1 MSRCLII
8 GKPNVGKTCFTLNF
22 AEYLGLKKIKMTI
35 QQPAGYLATQTFE
48 IKEAREEL
56 ISTEPNKTRSLKYI
70 DLNLP
75 MGKGKG
81 KLTLID
87 SCGLA
92 DGIHPD
98 LEIRKAMSQTIRQIS
113 ESEIILHVI
122 DLARLDQGKFLKISL
137 IDDML
142 LKYVQSPQAYAIL
155 ANKID
160 LEYTRKGLDF
170 LRKELKKIII
180 IPISAL
186 YQLGFREVQ
195 SFVWRNL

>member
-8 GKPNVGKTCFTLNF
+8 GRPNVGKTCFTLNF

-35 QQPAGYLATQTFE
+35 QQPAGYLATQTFA

-56 ISTEPNKTRSLKYI
+56 ISTEPNKTRSLKFI

-75 MGKGKG
+75 MGKSKG
-81 KLTLID
+81 QLTLID

-98 LEIRKAMSQTIRQIS
+98 WEIRKAMSETIRQIN
-113 ESEIILHVI
+113 ESQIILHLI
-122 DLARLDQGKFLKISL
+122 DLSKLEQDKLPKITI

-142 LKYVQSPQAYAIL
+142 LKYVQSFPAYAIL

-160 LEYTRKGLDF
+160 LESAQKGLDF
-170 LRKELKKIII
+170 LHKELKKILI

-195 SFVWRNL
+195 RFVWRNL

>member
-1 MSRCLII
+1 MSRCLIL
-8 GKPNVGKTCFTLNF
+8 GRPNVGKTCFTLNF

-35 QQPAGYLATQTFE
+35 QQPAGYMATQTFG

-75 MGKGKG
+75 MGKGQG
-81 KLTLID
+81 QLTLID

-98 LEIRKAMSQTIRQIS
+98 VEIRKAMSQTIRQIR
-113 ESEIILHVI
+113 ESEIILHII
-122 DLARLDQGKFLKISL
+122 DLSKLEYDKLLKISI

-142 LKYVQSPQAYAIL
+142 LKYVQSSQAYAIL

-170 LRKELKKIII
+170 LRKEFKKILI
-180 IPISAL
+180 IPVSAL

-195 SFVWRNL
+195 SFVWHNL